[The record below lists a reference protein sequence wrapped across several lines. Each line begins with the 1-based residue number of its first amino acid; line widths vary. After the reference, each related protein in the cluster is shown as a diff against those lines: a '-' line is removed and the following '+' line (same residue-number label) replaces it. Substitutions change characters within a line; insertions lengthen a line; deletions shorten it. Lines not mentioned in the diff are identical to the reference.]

1 MLGDGAAE
9 LPCATDADRFNRAA
23 VAAYGADVSGDHART
38 AVLSN
43 EAIKIAE
50 RLDDPTCLTWAPH
63 TAGRMTR
70 GRRVARRGRPGAG
83 TRLGAAGADR
93 VQQRERGRQVRRPRA
108 WAARARRRP
117 AF

>member
-63 TAGRMTR
+63 TAGRMTIPAT
-70 GRRVARRGRPGAG
+70 GWG
-83 TRLGAAGADR
+83 TR
-93 VQQRERGRQVRRPRA
+93 
-108 WAARARRRP
+108 AARSTSPESVGSTLRSRVRSRSRQRS
-117 AF
+117 